1 MTISVLKMN
10 FRRLPSKRITY
21 RDFKKFDN
29 EWFMNSLQS
38 VLFDPRADY
47 NIRDPDTFFQINQK
61 VLDNHAP
68 RKKKYIRRNHKPFLS
83 KMSKR
88 LSKTIM

>member
-1 MTISVLKMN
+1 MTISVLKMH

-21 RDFKKFDN
+21 RDFKKFD

-83 KMSKR
+83 KR